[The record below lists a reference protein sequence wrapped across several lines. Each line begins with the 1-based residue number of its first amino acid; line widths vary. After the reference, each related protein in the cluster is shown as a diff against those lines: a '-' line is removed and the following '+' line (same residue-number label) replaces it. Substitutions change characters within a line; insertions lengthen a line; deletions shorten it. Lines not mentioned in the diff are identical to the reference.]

1 MEADCFCH
9 EAPVSV
15 PFFDS
20 AYQGFASGNLER
32 DAWAIRYFVSEG
44 FEFFCAQSFSKNF
57 GLYNERVG
65 NLTVVGKE
73 PESILRVLSQMEK
86 IVRITWSNPPAQGA
100 RIVADTLSNPELF
113 EEWKGN
119 VKTMA
124 DRILTMRSE
133 LRARLEALKTPG
145 TWNHIT
151 DQIGMFSYTGLNP
164 KQVEYLINEKH
175 IYLLPSGRINVSG
188 LTTKNLDY
196 VATSIHE
203 AITKI
208 Q

>member
-1 MEADCFCH
+1 MEADRICH
-9 EAPVSV
+9 E
-15 PFFDS
+15 D
-20 AYQGFASGNLER
+20 
-32 DAWAIRYFVSEG
+32 
-44 FEFFCAQSFSKNF
+44 
-57 GLYNERVG
+57 ERVG
-65 NLTVVGKE
+65 NLTVVARE
-73 PESILRVLSQMEK
+73 PDSILRVLSQMEK

-100 RIVADTLSNPELF
+100 RIVATTLSNPELF
-113 EEWKGN
+113 KEWTGN

-124 DRILTMRSE
+124 DRILTMRAQ

-151 DQIGMFSYTGLNP
+151 EQIGMFSFTGLNP

-175 IYLLPSGRINVSG
+175 IYLLPSGRINMCG

-203 AITKI
+203 AVTKI

>member
-1 MEADCFCH
+1 M
-9 EAPVSV
+9 
-15 PFFDS
+15 
-20 AYQGFASGNLER
+20 
-32 DAWAIRYFVSEG
+32 
-44 FEFFCAQSFSKNF
+44 
-57 GLYNERVG
+57 G
-65 NLTVVGKE
+65 NLTVVAKE
-73 PESILRVLSQMEK
+73 PDSILRVLSQMEK

-100 RIVADTLSNPELF
+100 RIVARTLSDPELF
-113 EEWKGN
+113 NEWTGN

-151 DQIGMFSYTGLNP
+151 EQIGMFSFTGLNP

-175 IYLLPSGRINVSG
+175 IYLLPSGRINMCG
-188 LTTKNLDY
+188 LTTKNLEY

-203 AITKI
+203 AVTKI